1 MKPFN
6 ISEEG
11 SYVSIVD
18 ATLEKN
24 TLKVF
29 YLSDGPN
36 DRDLKRF
43 LKARFPGL
51 SKRKIKEII
60 YHEGWH
66 DIKGVPTGI
75 VDILFC

>member
-6 ISEEG
+6 ISEDRT
-11 SYVSIVD
+11 YVSIVD
-18 ATLEKN
+18 ATMNKN

-29 YLSDGPN
+29 YLSDGPSTK
-36 DRDLKRF
+36 DLKRF
-43 LKARFPGL
+43 LKARFPEL
-51 SKRKIKEII
+51 SQRKIKHIN

-75 VDILFC
+75 VDIVFC